1 MSPRAGAG
9 RTAAGPWTEA
19 AGQGQGARYSVP
31 RKGCFF
37 GVDGSLA
44 EAGVKGTGEGRNR
57 KTGPSAPRGRK
68 KTRS

>member
-1 MSPRAGAG
+1 MGVRSLEMRPRAGAG
-9 RTAAGPWTEA
+9 RTAGGPWTEA

-44 EAGVKGTGEGRNR
+44 EASVRQ
-57 KTGPSAPRGRK
+57 
-68 KTRS
+68 